1 MDAAPSRPPGNA
13 LRTLA
18 IGAALAV
25 GLLLLPRLFGHRH
38 ITGDAPEFSLP
49 VVANGSALGVDRPT
63 LSLSDLRGQ
72 AVLLNFWATWCGYC
86 RAEAPVVDRFAQ
98 RWRDRGVVVVG
109 VNTDGPHEGDPHA
122 YALAHRLTF
131 PIVRDEAGQTSRS
144 YEIDGLPTL
153 VVVSRTGK
161 VVAVKTGTADDQE
174 LDRLIQQAL

>member
-1 MDAAPSRPPGNA
+1 MDAAPSRSSGNA

-49 VVANGSALGVDRPT
+49 VVANGSSLGVDRPT

-72 AVLLNFWATWCGYC
+72 AVVLNFWATWCGYC
-86 RAEAPVVDRFAQ
+86 RAEAPVVDRFSQ

-144 YEIDGLPTL
+144 YGIDGLPTL